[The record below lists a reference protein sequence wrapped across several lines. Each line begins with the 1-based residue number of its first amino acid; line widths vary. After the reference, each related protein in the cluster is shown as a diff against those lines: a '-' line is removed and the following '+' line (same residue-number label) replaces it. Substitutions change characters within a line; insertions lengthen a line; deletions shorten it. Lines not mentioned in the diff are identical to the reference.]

1 MMRPADNINDLIKKL
16 HLKASAELDKRVH
29 DEISTA
35 LAEQEKTKSVR
46 QEPNIWRIIMKSK
59 ITKLAAA
66 AVIIIAVL
74 VGMHQF
80 GGRIGVTTVAWAEV
94 SDRFRLVPFFSA
106 TLYMKDNATA
116 QPEQIEL
123 WMNQAGRS
131 RFRYGNQIIFGNKG
145 KITKA
150 FDLKTLNEIEPEY
163 RAVALVN
170 LLGKTEGYSLETVIC
185 GISGGELVD
194 VTPLVNTDA
203 VISEDLVVFDIESI
217 NSSQWYRIWALRAS
231 KLPVRIQMWDPRDGE
246 CADILLT
253 YSKEQ
258 QEIFFDPEAFSSK
271 AKSLRNTKEMNLAYM
286 FLKDPG
292 GKQIFPGSLKE
303 PEAFQVI
310 TQTIDG
316 RPWSLA
322 DNRGKVIL
330 INFWDRRSNKG
341 LETWLKGIYE
351 RFKDRSDFI
360 VVGVSLREDAESTR
374 KIIKDEKIPWLQLH
388 EPGKRLKN
396 SLARAFGIDSTY
408 GGGWLVWK
416 DGTIDRLHT
425 PGEHDTAKVEGAL
438 LGLTYS
444 SEIWIKQ
451 ILFKGKAVDTLT
463 VEKVAQICGKPHSVN
478 KTDNG
483 ERWGYTLFNND
494 KTAVRKFH
502 IDFDM
507 DGNCLGWSSGHQ
519 MLNPAVVTVSFSS
532 QYLKKHIEDQVEPEI
547 RAKLFK
553 EHLVTVSAAS
563 GNKGYP
569 LCWKTSIKAEES
581 YTRQLYPGIYDFVV
595 RISASPENK
604 KWIKT
609 ITLLKD
615 VKLSKDE
622 KKTIRFE

>member
-1 MMRPADNINDLIKKL
+1 MRPADDINETIKKL
-16 HLKASAELDKRVH
+16 RLKASARLDKRVH
-29 DEISTA
+29 DDISKA
-35 LAEQEKTKSVR
+35 LAESEKTESAVPK
-46 QEPNIWRIIMKSK
+46 PNVWRTVIKNPFA
-59 ITKLAAA
+59 KLAAA
-66 AVIIIAVL
+66 AMVIIAVL
-74 VGMHQF
+74 VAVQQ
-80 GGRIGVTTVAWAEV
+80 IGDSSLAWASVAE
-94 SDRFRLVPFFSA
+94 RFRSVPFFSA

-123 WMNQAGRS
+123 WMNRE
-131 RFRYGNQIIFGNKG
+131 RFARLRYDNQVAFAKEG
-145 KITKA
+145 KITNA
-150 FDLKTLNEIEPEY
+150 FDIKTLSEIEPDQ
-163 RAVALVN
+163 RAVTLVH
-170 LLGKTEGYSLETVIC
+170 LMGDAESFSLETVIH

-203 VISEDLVVFDIESI
+203 VISEDLVVFDVEHEKFP
-217 NSSQWYRIWALRAS
+217 QWFRIWALRES
-231 KLPVRIQMWDPRDGE
+231 KLPVRIRMWDPTDGE

-286 FLKDPG
+286 FLQDPG
-292 GKQIFPGSLKE
+292 GKQIFPGSLNE

-316 RPWSLA
+316 QPWSLA

-351 RFKDRSDFI
+351 RFKDRGDFI
-360 VVGVSLREDAESTR
+360 VIGVSLRADNDSTR
-374 KIIKDEKIPWLQLH
+374 KICKDQKIPWLQLH

-444 SEIWIKQ
+444 SEIWINQ
-451 ILFKGKAVDTLT
+451 ILYKHKTAGTLT
-463 VEKVAQICGKPHSVN
+463 IETVEQICGKPHSVN

-483 ERWGYTLFNND
+483 ERWDYTLFNKD

-502 IDFDM
+502 IDFDE
-507 DGNCLGWSSGHQ
+507 DGNCIGWNSGHQ

-532 QYLKKHIEDQVEPEI
+532 QYLKQHIENKVEPEI
-547 RAKLFK
+547 RGKLFR
-553 EHLVTVSAAS
+553 EHLVTISAKS
-563 GNKGYP
+563 GFKGYP
-569 LCWKTSIKAEES
+569 LCWKTSIQAEES
-581 YTRQLYPGIYDFVV
+581 YTRKLFPGTYDFVI
-595 RISASPENK
+595 RIYASSDRTK
-604 KWIKT
+604 SIKT

-615 VKLSKDE
+615 VKLDKDE

>member
-1 MMRPADNINDLIKKL
+1 MSSAKKIKRLFAKSDVTVNSKVDDKIINDALT
-16 HLKASAELDKRVH
+16 AFDK
-29 DEISTA
+29 S
-35 LAEQEKTKSVR
+35 EKTKPVSA
-46 QEPNIWRIIMKSK
+46 EPNIWRIITKNR

-74 VGMHQF
+74 IGINHF
-80 GGRIGVTTVAWAEV
+80 GGSIDVTTVAWAEV
-94 SDRFRLVPFFSA
+94 SDRFRSVPFFSA

-131 RFRYGNQIIFGNKG
+131 RFRIGNQIIFGNKG

-150 FDLKTLNEIEPEY
+150 FDLKTRNEIEPDY
-163 RAVALVN
+163 KAVALVD
-170 LLGKTEGYSLETVIC
+170 LMGEAESFSLETVIR

-194 VTPLVNTDA
+194 VTPLVNTNA
-203 VISEDLVVFDIESI
+203 VISEDLVVFDVESG
-217 NSSQWYRIWALRAS
+217 NSSEWFRIWALRAS
-231 KLPVRIQMWDPRDGE
+231 KLPVRIRMWDPTDGA

-271 AKSLRNTKEMNLAYM
+271 AKSLLNTKEMNLAYM
-286 FLKDPG
+286 FLQDPG
-292 GKQIFPGSLKE
+292 GKQIFPGSLNE
-303 PEAFQVI
+303 SGAFQVI

-316 RPWSLA
+316 QPWSLA

-330 INFWDRRSNKG
+330 INFWDRRSNKRR
-341 LETWLKGIYE
+341 ETWLKGIYE
-351 RFKDRSDFI
+351 RFKDRGDFI
-360 VVGVSLREDAESTR
+360 VIGVSLRADNESTR
-374 KIIKDEKIPWLQLH
+374 KICKDQKIPWLQLH
-388 EPGKRLKN
+388 EPGKKLKN
-396 SLARAFGIDSTY
+396 SLARSFGIDSTY

-416 DGTIDRLHT
+416 NGTIDRLHT

-444 SEIWIKQ
+444 SEIWINQ
-451 ILFKGKAVDTLT
+451 ILFKGKTAGTLT
-463 VEKVAQICGKPHSVN
+463 IETVEQICGKPHSVN

-483 ERWGYTLFNND
+483 ERWDYTLFNKD

-502 IDFDM
+502 IDFDE
-507 DGNCLGWSSGHQ
+507 DGNCLGWDSGRQ

-532 QYLKKHIEDQVEPEI
+532 QYLKQHIENQVEPEI
-547 RAKLFK
+547 RRKLFR
-553 EHLVTVSAAS
+553 EHLVTVSATS

-569 LCWKTSIKAEES
+569 LCWKTSIQAEES
-581 YTRQLYPGIYDFVV
+581 YTRKLFPGIYDFVI
-595 RISASPENK
+595 RISASPDNI